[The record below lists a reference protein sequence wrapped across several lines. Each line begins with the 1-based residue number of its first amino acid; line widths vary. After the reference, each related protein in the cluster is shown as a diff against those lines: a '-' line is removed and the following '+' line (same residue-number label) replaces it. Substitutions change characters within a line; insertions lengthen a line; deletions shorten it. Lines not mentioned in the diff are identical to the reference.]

1 MNIEQEA
8 AQELIT
14 LALQAEKQSTA
25 DLLINAAQRLDP
37 TITADEIKNIWL
49 EQWIEQNKDRKAA
62 NYK

>member
-1 MNIEQEA
+1 MTNEQEA

-37 TITADEIKNIWL
+37 TITADVIKNIWL

-62 NYK
+62 DYK